1 MNHNR
6 NDFSN
11 EDIDML
17 VRSYEMNINQ
27 GSPLLDSK
35 IPVYI
40 EFLKTKKYYRINNID
55 QDYFFY
61 KRFNITE
68 QDINIINELINRIK
82 SGKNLHQNMNYNIDG
97 NHFNSG
103 GNNFNSGGSLVN
115 YSNFDENEDLTNK
128 NKFELL
134 SEVEGAMNDYYTR
147 MKKLKNRKINSS
159 LNNYGNERSF
169 NGPANSV
176 AANSVA
182 DIPDRYYNNGLS
194 SERPNIQYDVL
205 GFAKSKL
212 MNTRLTGNN
221 TVASKLDK
229 INNIIDYNQESA
241 EFDTEFKKSIPN
253 INSRKKVTFNDN
265 KFINNNLSGQELYD
279 NEEEEIRENSN
290 NGRFWQDQDILKTNL
305 TTRNSCL
312 KNQQPFENQ
321 FQYLDSNYNRVLDPR
336 LTGESS
342 RQDNR
347 SYFR

>member
-17 VRSYEMNINQ
+17 INSYEMNINQ

-68 QDINIINELINRIK
+68 QDINIINGLINRIK
-82 SGKNLHQNMNYNIDG
+82 SGKNLHHNMNYNIDG
-97 NHFNSG
+97 NY
-103 GNNFNSGGSLVN
+103 FNSGGSLVN

-134 SEVEGAMNDYYTR
+134 SEVEGAMNDYYIR

-169 NGPANSV
+169 NKPANSV
-176 AANSVA
+176 V
-182 DIPDRYYNNGLS
+182 DIPDRYYNNGLN
-194 SERPNIQYDVL
+194 SERPDIQYDVL

-212 MNTRLTGNN
+212 MNTRLTGNDS
-221 TVASKLDK
+221 VASKLDK

-265 KFINNNLSGQELYD
+265 TFIKNNLSGQELYD
-279 NEEEEIRENSN
+279 NEEEEIRTNSN

-305 TTRNSCL
+305 TTRNNCL
-312 KNQQPFENQ
+312 KNKQPFENQ

-336 LTGESS
+336 LMGESS
-342 RQDNR
+342 RQDNK

>member
-6 NDFSN
+6 NDFCD
-11 EDIDML
+11 EDINML
-17 VRSYEMNINQ
+17 VSSYEMNINQ

-40 EFLKTKKYYRINNID
+40 EFLKTKKYYRTNNMD
-55 QDYFFY
+55 EDYFFN
-61 KRFNITE
+61 KRFNISDH
-68 QDINIINELINRIK
+68 DINMIKELINRIK
-82 SGKNLHQNMNYNIDG
+82 SGKNLHHSMNYNVDG
-97 NHFNSG
+97 NYFNC
-103 GNNFNSGGSLVN
+103 GNNNLGGSLVN
-115 YSNFDENEDLTNK
+115 YSNFDENEDLSNK

-134 SEVEGAMNDYYTR
+134 SQVEEAMNDYYAR

-159 LNNYGNERSF
+159 VNNYGNERSF
-169 NGPANSV
+169 NVPANSV
-176 AANSVA
+176 ADV
-182 DIPDRYYNNGLS
+182 PDRYYNNGLN
-194 SERPNIQYDVL
+194 SERPDIQYDVL

-212 MNTRLTGNN
+212 MNTRLTGNDS
-221 TVASKLDK
+221 VASKLDK

-253 INSRKKVTFNDN
+253 INSRKKVTFNN
-265 KFINNNLSGQELYD
+265 NTFIKNNLSGQQLYD

-305 TTRNSCL
+305 TTRNPCI
-312 KNQQPFENQ
+312 KNKQPFENQ

-336 LTGESS
+336 LMGESS

>member
-6 NDFSN
+6 NDFCN
-11 EDIDML
+11 EDIDIL
-17 VRSYEMNINQ
+17 VRSYEININQ

-40 EFLKTKKYYRINNID
+40 EFLKAKKYYRINNID
-55 QDYFFY
+55 EDYFFY

-68 QDINIINELINRIK
+68 QDINIINELIMRIK
-82 SGKNLHQNMNYNIDG
+82 SGKNLHETMNYNVDG
-97 NHFNSG
+97 NYFNS
-103 GNNFNSGGSLVN
+103 SSSLVN

-134 SEVEGAMNDYYTR
+134 SQVEGAMNDYYTR

-159 LNNYGNERSF
+159 VNNYGNERSF
-169 NGPANSV
+169 NVPANSV
-176 AANSVA
+176 ADV
-182 DIPDRYYNNGLS
+182 PDRYYNNGLN
-194 SERPNIQYDVL
+194 SERPDIQYDVL

-212 MNTRLTGNN
+212 MNTRLTGNDS
-221 TVASKLDK
+221 VASKLDK

-253 INSRKKVTFNDN
+253 INSRKKVSFNNNTFIKD
-265 KFINNNLSGQELYD
+265 NLSGQQLYD
-279 NEEEEIRENSN
+279 NEEKEIRENSN

-305 TTRNSCL
+305 TTRNTCL
-312 KNQQPFENQ
+312 KNKQPFENQ

-336 LTGESS
+336 LMGESS

>member
-17 VRSYEMNINQ
+17 VKSFEMNINQ

-40 EFLKTKKYYRINNID
+40 EFLKAKKYYRVNNID
-55 QDYFFY
+55 EDYFFN

-68 QDINIINELINRIK
+68 QDINIINELIFRIK
-82 SGKNLHQNMNYNIDG
+82 SGKNLHHSMNYNIGG
-97 NHFNSG
+97 NHFNS
-103 GNNFNSGGSLVN
+103 SESLVN
-115 YSNFDENEDLTNK
+115 YSNFDENEDITNK

-134 SEVEGAMNDYYTR
+134 SQVEGAMNDYYTR

-159 LNNYGNERSF
+159 VNNYGNERSF
-169 NGPANSV
+169 NEKSFNEPANSIAEV
-176 AANSVA
+176 
-182 DIPDRYYNNGLS
+182 PDRYYNNGLN
-194 SERPNIQYDVL
+194 SERPDIQYDVL

-221 TVASKLDK
+221 SVASKLDK

-241 EFDTEFKKSIPN
+241 DFDTEFKKSIPS
-253 INSRKKVTFNDN
+253 INSRKKVTFNN
-265 KFINNNLSGQELYD
+265 NTFIKNNLTGQELYN

-290 NGRFWQDQDILKTNL
+290 NNRFWQDQDILKTNL
-305 TTRNSCL
+305 TTRNGCL
-312 KNQQPFENQ
+312 KNKQPFENQ

-336 LTGESS
+336 LLGESS

-347 SYFR
+347 SHFR

>member
-6 NDFSN
+6 NDFSD
-11 EDIDML
+11 EDIDLL
-17 VRSYEMNINQ
+17 VKSYEMNINQ

-40 EFLKTKKYYRINNID
+40 EYLKTKKYYRMNNIE
-55 QDYFFY
+55 QDYFFN

-68 QDINIINELINRIK
+68 QDINMIHQLINRIK
-82 SGKNLHQNMNYNIDG
+82 SGSNLHHTMNYNIDG
-97 NHFNSG
+97 NYFNSG
-103 GNNFNSGGSLVN
+103 NNNLGGSLVN

-134 SEVEGAMNDYYTR
+134 SQVEGAMNDYYTR

-159 LNNYGNERSF
+159 VNNYGNDRSF
-169 NGPANSV
+169 NAPANSV
-176 AANSVA
+176 V
-182 DIPDRYYNNGLS
+182 DVPDRYYNNGLN
-194 SERPNIQYDVL
+194 SERPDIEYDVL

-221 TVASKLDK
+221 SVASKLDK

-265 KFINNNLSGQELYD
+265 TFIKNNLSGQQLYN
-279 NEEEEIRENSN
+279 NEEEEVRENSN

-305 TTRNSCL
+305 TTRNSCI
-312 KNQQPFENQ
+312 KNKQPFENQ

>member
-1 MNHNR
+1 MTNNI

-11 EDIDML
+11 EDIDL
-17 VRSYEMNINQ
+17 LINSYEMNINQ

-61 KRFNITE
+61 KRFNITK
-68 QDINIINELINRIK
+68 QDIDTINQLINRIK
-82 SGKNLHQNMNYNIDG
+82 SGKNLHQNMNYNVNG
-97 NHFNSG
+97 NYFNSG
-103 GNNFNSGGSLVN
+103 ESLVS

-134 SEVEGAMNDYYTR
+134 SQVEGAMNDYYTR

-159 LNNYGNERSF
+159 VNNYGNERSF
-169 NGPANSV
+169 NKPANSV
-176 AANSVA
+176 EDV
-182 DIPDRYYNNGLS
+182 PDRYYNNGLN
-194 SERPNIQYDVL
+194 SERPDIEYDVL

-229 INNIIDYNQESA
+229 INNILDYNQESA

-265 KFINNNLSGQELYD
+265 TFIKNNLSGQQLYD
-279 NEEEEIRENSN
+279 NEEKEIRENSN
-290 NGRFWQDQDILKTNL
+290 NNRFWQDQDILKTNL
-305 TTRNSCL
+305 TTRNNCI
-312 KNQQPFENQ
+312 KNKQPFENQ

-336 LTGESS
+336 LIGESS
-342 RQDNR
+342 RQDNK

>member
-6 NDFSN
+6 NDFCD
-11 EDIDML
+11 EDIDIL

-40 EFLKTKKYYRINNID
+40 EFLKAKKYYRINNID
-55 QDYFFY
+55 EDYFFY

-68 QDINIINELINRIK
+68 QDINIIHELIMRIK
-82 SGKNLHQNMNYNIDG
+82 NGKNLHETINYNVNG
-97 NHFNSG
+97 NYFNS
-103 GNNFNSGGSLVN
+103 NRSLIN
-115 YSNFDENEDLTNK
+115 YSNFDENDDLTNQ

-134 SEVEGAMNDYYTR
+134 SQVEGAMNDYYTR

-159 LNNYGNERSF
+159 VNNYGNERSF
-169 NGPANSV
+169 NVPANSV
-176 AANSVA
+176 ADV
-182 DIPDRYYNNGLS
+182 PDRYYNNGLN
-194 SERPNIQYDVL
+194 SERPDIQYDVL

-212 MNTRLTGNN
+212 MNTRLTGNDS
-221 TVASKLDK
+221 VASKLDK

-253 INSRKKVTFNDN
+253 INSRKKVSFNN
-265 KFINNNLSGQELYD
+265 NTFINDNLSGQQLYD
-279 NEEEEIRENSN
+279 NEEKEIRENSN

-312 KNQQPFENQ
+312 KNKQPFENQ
-321 FQYLDSNYNRVLDPR
+321 FQYLDTNYNRVLDPR
-336 LTGESS
+336 LMGESS